1 MMPAIDNSI
10 EQSAAVVDDL
20 AGREVVG
27 NAGDFREELLADILT
42 RTQLIGG
49 RCGVV
54 RSTKSSVSI

>member
-10 EQSAAVVDDL
+10 EQLAAVVDDL

-42 RTQLIGG
+42 RTQLTGG
-49 RCGVV
+49 RCASVV
-54 RSTKSSVSI
+54 QSKFI